1 MASAKLTAPEIID
14 QMVEEPTLDE
24 FFDRD
29 PNEVDLK
36 ALIKRSRADRA
47 AFIKAGDEKK
57 YGKETE
63 DE

>member
-1 MASAKLTAPEIID
+1 MAKPTAPEIID

-29 PNEVDLK
+29 PITVDYP

-57 YGKETE
+57 YGKEETS